1 MPTTLPTIVEQS
13 HHRQLPIAPPLPN
26 TDKSVL
32 PPPPPSPVTPT
43 LPSPSNMDDQGAS
56 HTNNHDNHDNH
67 VVTNRTVNEENTP
80 LDMDMDIVDEIYDKL
95 KTLTNGMEYDA
106 SSWLL
111 LANKALVLVSSKEF
125 KLVNK
130 MKLADR
136 IVLIC
141 HLTIMYLDEETNIS
155 DDLLDIVAD
164 TLPHIIHNW
173 IYSYK
178 SNKKTHT
185 KTQKTQRKANQLIAK
200 KTSNT
205 IAEETITP
213 ARIEE
218 LLITRIETLI
228 TRGSISNFAD
238 FQAKLP
244 EVVVMSITV
253 VDKYSHLNGSEKRKL
268 IVQTLSYILSEKI
281 PDWFNLN
288 DVQSRRADILA
299 ISLPTLVETTT
310 SLVNGDMPEKLD
322 FKELAPLATEC
333 IRSLFTIC
341 RK

>member
-1 MPTTLPTIVEQS
+1 MPPTLPTIAEQT
-13 HHRQLPIAPPLPN
+13 HHRQLPIAPPLHN
-26 TDKSVL
+26 TDRAVL
-32 PPPPPSPVTPT
+32 PPPPPSPITPT
-43 LPSPSNMDDQGAS
+43 LPTNMNDQGAS
-56 HTNNHDNHDNH
+56 YDNNHDNHDNH
-67 VVTNRTVNEENTP
+67 EATNRTVNENVT
-80 LDMDMDIVDEIYDKL
+80 LDMNIVDEIYDKL

-164 TLPHIIHNW
+164 TLPHIINNW

-200 KTSNT
+200 KPSNI

-218 LLITRIETLI
+218 LLITRIEAMT
-228 TRGSISNFAD
+228 TRGAISNFAD
-238 FQAKLP
+238 FQSKLP
-244 EVVVMSITV
+244 EVVVMSIKV
-253 VDKYSHLNGSEKRKL
+253 VDKYSHLNSSEKRKL
-268 IVQTLSYILSEKI
+268 IVQTLSYILSEKT
-281 PDWFNLN
+281 PDWFNLT

-310 SLVNGDMPEKLD
+310 SLVNGDIPEKLD